1 MVASQQ
7 DYDRENHAY
16 QINWADLEEKLADTK
31 TRMFII
37 CNPHNPTGMV
47 WSKMDLERMIRL
59 ANQYGV
65 LVVADEIH
73 GDLVIEGED
82 YTPTFSLDPVIL
94 SNVITL
100 VSTSKTFNLASL
112 QAATAIIA
120 NPLLRGRFAQ
130 AANQQGIVG
139 PNLLAIPA
147 SIAAYENGGEWVHQL
162 KALIKHHR
170 QLVQQVLATD
180 LPELSLVPGRGTYLV
195 WLDTQAVA
203 EDSRTLVA
211 FLREQTGLLLTPGT
225 EYRGNGKGFV
235 RVNLAYP
242 TTVIE
247 DALARLVRGV
257 KAYQAQK

>member
-1 MVASQQ
+1 
-7 DYDRENHAY
+7 
-16 QINWADLEEKLADTK
+16 
-31 TRMFII
+31 
-37 CNPHNPTGMV
+37 
-47 WSKMDLERMIRL
+47 MIRL

-139 PNLLAIPA
+139 P
-147 SIAAYENGGEWVHQL
+147 
-162 KALIKHHR
+162 
-170 QLVQQVLATD
+170 
-180 LPELSLVPGRGTYLV
+180 
-195 WLDTQAVA
+195 
-203 EDSRTLVA
+203 
-211 FLREQTGLLLTPGT
+211 
-225 EYRGNGKGFV
+225 
-235 RVNLAYP
+235 P
-242 TTVIE
+242 T
-247 DALARLVRGV
+247 
-257 KAYQAQK
+257 